1 MENNRVTDFIIR
13 YKNIFS
19 RQECREI
26 IELID
31 FFDENSLLF
40 PQNLNNR
47 PFQDQDANNLMVDD
61 GVTLPTVHKVTKKMF
76 PKK

>member
-47 PFQDQDANNLMVDD
+47 PFQDQDANN
-61 GVTLPTVHKVTKKMF
+61 
-76 PKK
+76 